1 MSDCKRCV
9 PLASAMEASSSSE
22 DNVSKKRKTTTSYEF
37 LLTSTSDAPH
47 RQRLPSFG
55 YSLAAA
61 RFNDVTVS
69 PEGSL
74 NSSGTVVSFEFC
86 SDRSPHSF
94 CSSAFEVAKELDTT
108 PLDLEVQFSKFC
120 FCDTLSFSHSSVQTK
135 GFVTVDS
142 TFHNFKSISYII
154 QTALPTFF
162 FLLRFRC
169 SSLLSEQCG
178 DSEESAAVVRQH
190 EQKSTAAKKEKV
202 PEVEIEEFFA
212 MAEKYEQKRFAEKY
226 NFDIVADMPLEGR
239 YQWVRLQ

>member
-22 DNVSKKRKTTTSYEF
+22 DNVSNKRKTTTSYEF

-86 SDRSPHSF
+86 SDRSPRSF
-94 CSSAFEVAKELDTT
+94 CSSAFEVAMELDTT
-108 PLDLEVQFSKFC
+108 PLDLE
-120 FCDTLSFSHSSVQTK
+120 VQTK

-142 TFHNFKSISYII
+142 TFHNFKS
-154 QTALPTFF
+154 
-162 FLLRFRC
+162 

>member
-142 TFHNFKSISYII
+142 TFHNFKSIS
-154 QTALPTFF
+154 
-162 FLLRFRC
+162 
-169 SSLLSEQCG
+169 LLSEQCG